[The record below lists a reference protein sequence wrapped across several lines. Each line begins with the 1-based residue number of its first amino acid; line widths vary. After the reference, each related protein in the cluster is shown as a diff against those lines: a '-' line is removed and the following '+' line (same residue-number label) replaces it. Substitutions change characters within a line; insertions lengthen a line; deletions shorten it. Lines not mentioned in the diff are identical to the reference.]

1 MALDNDQL
9 QIVTVRTRHC
19 GEVDLH
25 VLGDVSNVG
34 HKPVFLTVHD
44 FGSNATSFNN
54 FLLHPSM
61 AEVRPKSVWLN
72 FELPG
77 QGTNAPELPVSFKF
91 PTLDEVAEDL
101 AEVLHQLKIECVVGF
116 GEGAGANIL
125 CRFAMAYPTKISG
138 LILVHPTATS
148 AGFMEWAKEKLVQWN
163 VNMINPTAEEYLV
176 MYKFGSE
183 VENSEASDRQR
194 LIQQYIQ
201 EIRNQMNHKNMF
213 AYMDAFHKP
222 KLLVPVYRPAETSG
236 TESRFFLLFLLGN
249 ARKIGKA
256 KLSAGLRMLWRFQRL
271 KYSGRFGRRAD
282 FSSQLRSNLKCD
294 CLIICG
300 SKGSFLHTVQTM
312 HTHMNPQNSTFVK
325 IDDVADALL
334 EAPEQVTRNLL
345 LFVKGL
351 GMLTT
356 VYTPAERASVQ
367 VNASHERRRISM
379 HEADTPRC
387 ASPSRPATTQ

>member
-213 AYMDAFHKP
+213 AYMDAFHK
-222 KLLVPVYRPAETSG
+222 
-236 TESRFFLLFLLGN
+236 
-249 ARKIGKA
+249 
-256 KLSAGLRMLWRFQRL
+256 
-271 KYSGRFGRRAD
+271 RAD